1 MADDVKP
8 KQKATAG
15 TRKGNGPGW
24 GGPAKGPGQQGPGN
38 SGGRR
43 PREVEA
49 LMRAEREERIAA
61 LTAHLTDL
69 AFSAEQENI
78 RFQATVAALNRL
90 EGTPISR
97 SMKVENDD
105 LSKLS
110 DAELAARR
118 EALERAEAEAR
129 GRAASASVPEQPAR
143 LVN

>member
-1 MADDVKP
+1 MADDEKP
-8 KQKATAG
+8 KRKATPA

-24 GGPAKGPGQQGPGN
+24 GGPAKGAGQQGVGN

-43 PREVEA
+43 PKEIEA

-61 LTAHLTDL
+61 LTAHLTTL
-69 AFSAEQENI
+69 AFEAEQENI

-97 SMKVENDD
+97 SMKVDGDD

-129 GRAASASVPEQPAR
+129 GRNASAVGAGESAR